1 MRVAALWSARP
12 SPRKIS
18 SGERR
23 PCVNYKIQSAGV
35 QAAPAGRAAQGSVT
49 RASQRTFGLR
59 RIRLAGDSPAGA
71 RRTRPLRSSRFCPG
85 SRWSGPS
92 AGTFASLASS
102 SRPGYRKPDTSNALT
117 AEFGFEAGDVGLA
130 WVGVATLGDVT
141 AVSVKGYPAPVANAL
156 HGASK
161 YAVAHKFQGRS
172 AVWSASQ
179 FNINHLG

>member
-1 MRVAALWSARP
+1 LGFGGSGWLETRLPALE
-12 SPRKIS
+12 
-18 SGERR
+18 ERGLCAL
-23 PCVNYKIQSAGV
+23 P
-35 QAAPAGRAAQGSVT
+35 GSV
-49 RASQRTFGLR
+49 RAPDEADHQQGH
-59 RIRLAGDSPAGA
+59 
-71 RRTRPLRSSRFCPG
+71 
-85 SRWSGPS
+85 
-92 AGTFASLASS
+92 
-102 SRPGYRKPDTSNALT
+102 SRPWLPVVALGYRKPDTSNALT